1 MTAEEFFK
9 EYVPE
14 KEEFKI
20 DFSNII
26 GLMEAYHK
34 AKVEGISDEKAKSL
48 DSYIK
53 LKHTQEECIG
63 FIDGFEKAIQ
73 LLKQKI

>member
-34 AKVEGISDEKAKSL
+34 AEVEAITDEVKG
-48 DSYIK
+48 YIERCRLNTYCEGNNNDLVDEAIEET
-53 LKHTQEECIG
+53 LK
-63 FIDGFEKAIQ
+63 
-73 LLKQKI
+73 LLKQ

>member
-1 MTAEEFFK
+1 MTAEEFFNK
-9 EYVPE
+9 YVPE

-34 AKVEGISDEKAKSL
+34 AEVEAISE
-48 DSYIK
+48 K
-53 LKHTQEECIG
+53 LKEIVKMQEE
-63 FIDGFEKAIQ
+63 
-73 LLKQKI
+73 

>member
-1 MTAEEFFK
+1 MTAEEFFNK
-9 EYVPE
+9 YVPE

-34 AKVEGISDEKAKSL
+34 AEVKKELNSHKSL
-48 DSYIK
+48 CLSILEQSDKPISQRIREVK
-53 LKHTQEECIG
+53 E
-63 FIDGFEKAIQ
+63 Q
-73 LLKQKI
+73 LLKQ